1 MKKHFLFSEAR
12 GLILLL
18 VGVLLAVSGFAQ
30 SPTIK
35 GVVKDAKLGDPII
48 GASVLE
54 KGTTNGT
61 ITDCLRRVRQMV
73 RLPISMVIS
82 C

>member
-18 VGVLLAVSGFAQ
+18 VGVLFAMSGFAQ

-48 GASVLE
+48 GASVY
-54 KGTTNGT
+54 
-61 ITDCLRRVRQMV
+61 DYRFRR
-73 RLPISMVIS
+73 
-82 C
+82 